1 MQILGRNRT
10 KSVLFILIV
19 LLMFGLVGRHTI
31 HQVPVDDFVAY
42 WAASKLQLQGLN
54 PYSATEILAVE
65 RAVGMQGDEPLIML
79 NPPWTLAFLV
89 PFGFLDYPAGR
100 LAWLILGL
108 SSVFLSAR
116 WLWLV
121 YRGPHRSLRLALAL
135 AFCSVP
141 LLVCLIL
148 GQITPLILLGVS
160 GFLYFEGRSKPLSAG
175 VCLVLLTLKP
185 QLFYLFWLALLLW
198 LLQGRRWKILWGAS
212 VCGAIAITLGTIWD
226 SAIIA
231 HYVELASS
239 QPPMLHWRT
248 PTLGTL
254 LRTIFG
260 MEHTWLQFAPMF
272 VGTAWLLFHWQN
284 KRDGWV
290 WSEQMPLI
298 LVVSLTTTSYV
309 WFYDQMLFLPAI
321 LQVAATGL
329 ISCSKSRQR
338 SMVTTFFVMNLI
350 LVVLIF
356 FKLSPLYFV
365 WSFGCWLF
373 LYWLFFLRN
382 LGTTAGYTVRHI
394 PVND

>member
-1 MQILGRNRT
+1 MLISVRRNA
-10 KSVLFILIV
+10 
-19 LLMFGLVGRHTI
+19 I
-31 HQVPVDDFVAY
+31 HQIPVDDFVAY
-42 WAASKLQLQGLN
+42 WAASRLQIQGLN
-54 PYSATEILAVE
+54 PYSANEVLAVE
-65 RAVGMQGDEPLIML
+65 RAAGMQGDEPLIML
-79 NPPWTLAFLV
+79 NPPWTLAFLL

-121 YRGPHRSLRLALAL
+121 YQGPHHSLRLALAL
-135 AFCSVP
+135 AFCFVP

-160 GFLYFEGRSKPLSAG
+160 GFLYFERRSKPLSAG

-185 QLFYLFWLALLLW
+185 QLFYLFWLALFLW
-198 LLQGRRWKILWGAS
+198 VLHGRRWKILWGTS
-212 VCGAIAITLGTIWD
+212 ICGAIATTLGAIWD
-226 SAIIA
+226 PAIIA

-254 LRTIFG
+254 LRTIIG
-260 MEHTWLQFAPMF
+260 MEQTWLQFAPMF
-272 VGTAWLLFHWQN
+272 AGTAWLLFHWKN
-284 KRDGWV
+284 ERDGWV

-329 ISCSKSRQR
+329 VSRSKSQQR
-338 SMVTTFFVMNLI
+338 SMVTAFVVMNLI
-350 LVVLIF
+350 LAILIF

-365 WSFGCWLF
+365 WSFGCWLV

-382 LGTTAGYTVRHI
+382 RGTLAPHAVGQM

>member
-1 MQILGRNRT
+1 MKPIRCLLLT
-10 KSVLFILIV
+10 VLSLF
-19 LLMFGLVGRHTI
+19 LLWKNSEVFNTNAI
-31 HQVPVDDFVAY
+31 PVDDFVAY
-42 WAASKLQLQGLN
+42 WAASRLQLQGLN
-54 PYSATEILAVE
+54 PYSASEILAVE

-79 NPPWTLAFLV
+79 NPPWTLVFLL

-100 LAWLILGL
+100 LAWLLLAL
-108 SSVFLSAR
+108 SSVFLSAH

-121 YRGPHRSLRLALAL
+121 YQGPHHSLRLALAL
-135 AFCSVP
+135 AFCFVP

-175 VCLVLLTLKP
+175 ACLVLLALKP
-185 QLFYLFWLALLLW
+185 QLFYLFWLGLFLW
-198 LLQGRRWKILWGAS
+198 VLHGRRWKILWGAS
-212 VCGAIAITLGTIWD
+212 ICGATAITLGAIWD

-231 HYVELASS
+231 HYVEFASS

-254 LRTIFG
+254 LRTIIG
-260 MEHTWLQFAPMF
+260 MEQTWLQFAPMF
-272 VGTAWLLFHWQN
+272 AGTAWLLFHWKNQ
-284 KRDGWV
+284 RDGWV

-309 WFYDQMLFLPAI
+309 WFYDQMLFLPVI

-329 ISCSKSRQR
+329 VSRSKSQQR
-338 SMVTTFFVMNLI
+338 SMVTAFVVMNLI
-350 LVVLIF
+350 LAILIF

-365 WSFGCWLF
+365 WSFGCWLV

-382 LGTTAGYTVRHI
+382 GGTLAPHAVGQM